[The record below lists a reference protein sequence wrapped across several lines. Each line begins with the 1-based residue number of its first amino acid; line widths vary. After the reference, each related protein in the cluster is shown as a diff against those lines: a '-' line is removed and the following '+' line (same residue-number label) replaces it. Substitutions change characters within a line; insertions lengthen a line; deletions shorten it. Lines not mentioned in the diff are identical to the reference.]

1 MSASRKNSRSIS
13 CSRTSAAK
21 RSDWPTWWIRRP
33 RWSLTHDCGGGTVEA
48 VGAFFN
54 LGSRG
59 PESTG
64 MPCGE
69 LALVDECAHDG

>member
-1 MSASRKNSRSIS
+1 VKILKARYHY
-13 CSRTSAAK
+13 
-21 RSDWPTWWIRRP
+21 SDWPTWWIRRP

-59 PESTG
+59 PERTG